1 MAPDA
6 FNHKFFERYGIRSI
20 PRFLLVDPQGNVVI
34 SKARRPSDPVL
45 KQQLTELLDAY
56 DASKTVISG
65 RIKDAESWMS
75 LSKPGGWTVQMA
87 SGCCYGPCLYDAG
100 LDRNVGILCSE
111 PRHDILLLV
120 AYAWSTGRI

>member
-65 RIKDAESWMS
+65 RIKDAESFQTGR
-75 LSKPGGWTVQMA
+75 LDRPNGI
-87 SGCCYGPCLYDAG
+87 GCCYGPCLYDAG

>member
-75 LSKPGGWTVQMA
+75 LSKPGA
-87 SGCCYGPCLYDAG
+87 GPSKWH
-100 LDRNVGILCSE
+100 R
-111 PRHDILLLV
+111 LLLR
-120 AYAWSTGRI
+120 TMPLRCRPG